1 MTHISSETICDIVV
15 SDLDIRHNF
24 PNIKI
29 TVGEGKYDYAIVN
42 YLGNVG
48 QIFCE
53 DS

>member
-1 MTHISSETICDIVV
+1 MTNISSETIYDIVV

-29 TVGEGKYDYAIVN
+29 MVEEGRHDCAIIN

-48 QIFCE
+48 WIFCE